1 MCFALGLPDP
11 LFFGRLIRIVP
22 RVRKNQSASIG
33 VPAPNNRRSLF
44 VRMGADVPPDRP
56 ECPAG
61 ADDFVVEP
69 GLPFEFGHAVSS
81 DLFGAHRFVLP
92 DDGPQRMGVQ
102 PEFVRGFRVPRRRR
116 FVPPGRIYGM
126 LFGHITIGICR
137 RFRRDADQSMHVIG
151 HHHPRIQPHVRP
163 HRGRPLPFPRGH
175 APRPRQPN
183 DAVPHPSEKRA
194 PIRRANRDEIPCR
207 RPVIPLVMSNRTGPI
222 PLVSCHD
229 EIGMMPEPT
238 HLIRHIAPGNHNLGG
253 GRTSPKRINR
263 KPTPSSAS
271 TTPDRL

>member
-1 MCFALGLPDP
+1 M
-11 LFFGRLIRIVP
+11 GRRRPNPPYPPSFV
-22 RVRKNQSASIG
+22 G
-33 VPAPNNRRSLF
+33 VVLNIPSN
-44 VRMGADVPPDRP
+44 RP
-56 ECPAG
+56 ECAAG
-61 ADDFVVEP
+61 ADDFIVEP
-69 GLPFEFGHAVSS
+69 GLPFEFGPAVSP

-102 PEFVRGFRVPRRRR
+102 PEFVVWCGFHRLRR
-116 FVPPGRIYGM
+116 FVSARRIYGV
-126 LFGHITIGICR
+126 GIGEITIGVHR
-137 RFRRDADQSMHVIG
+137 RFHRDANQSMHVVG
-151 HHHPRIQPHVRP
+151 HHDPRIQPHVRP

-175 APRPRQPN
+175 APRPRQPD

-194 PIRRANRDEIPCR
+194 PVRRANRDEIPCR

-229 EIGMMPEPT
+229 EIGMMSGSRART
-238 HLIRHIAPGNHNLGG
+238 RHIAPGNHNLGG